1 MARDAA
7 AYGTMLQQ
15 LAPPGKAWPRD
26 PDSQLGALCLGFGDE
41 FARLDARALDL
52 IEEAY
57 PNTTDEML
65 PDWERVAGLP
75 DPAIPAP
82 ADVPTRRAALV
93 ARLTEADGQNA
104 ADYIR
109 MIADAFGYA
118 ATITNHIPFCADVA
132 HADDYLYD
140 TLSIF
145 WWEVNVTVP
154 IGTTTPIVA
163 LEHAV
168 RRRAQLHTY
177 PTFNYI
183 FV

>member
-7 AYGTMLQQ
+7 AYGNELQQ
-15 LAPPGKAWPRD
+15 LLPPGLAWPRD
-26 PDSQLGALCLGFGDE
+26 PASQLGLLCLAFGDE
-41 FARLDARALDL
+41 FARIDGRALDL

-57 PNTTDEML
+57 PDTTDEML

-82 ADVPTRRAALV
+82 VTRADRLAALA
-93 ARLTEADGQNA
+93 ARLTEDAGQSDD
-104 ADYIR
+104 DYIAL
-109 MIADAFGYA
+109 IAGFGYA
-118 ATITNHIPFCADVA
+118 AAITHHTPFAAGVGYA
-132 HADDYLYD
+132 GAPLYV
-140 TLSIF
+140 TSSIF
-145 WWEVNVTVP
+145 WWEVNITVP
-154 IGTTTPIVA
+154 VGTATPLV
-163 LEHAV
+163 LVEHAV